1 MEATSFNGHVYH
13 VLRVYNNK
21 DTGKRSMV
29 IFSPEVCGTLTIKA
43 DGNAIFFHTN
53 LEDLHAQVDIR
64 RSMVGEVYEI
74 AEDLVT
80 DKQHFILYGNSNAR
94 YFMKVFGDDLGKVC
108 KTLKDAYR
116 DRVKM
121 YRSRATK
128 KAGSDGVGAQTSDD
142 SNPPLDS
149 EYDKG

>member
-29 IFSPEVCGTLTIKA
+29 VFSPDVCGTLTIKP
-43 DGNAIFFHTN
+43 DGNAVFFHTS
-53 LEDLHAQVDIR
+53 LEDLHNQVDIR

-74 AEDLVT
+74 ANDLVI

-94 YFMKVFGDDLGKVC
+94 YFMKVFGDNLGLVC
-108 KTLKDAYR
+108 KTLNDAYH

-128 KAGSDGVGAQTSDD
+128 KAVSDEVGAQTSDGSLSPD
-142 SNPPLDS
+142 CD
-149 EYDKG
+149 

>member
-94 YFMKVFGDDLGKVC
+94 YFMKVFGNDLAKVC

-128 KAGSDGVGAQTSDD
+128 EAGSGGVGAQTSDD

-149 EYDKG
+149 KYDKG

>member
-1 MEATSFNGHVYH
+1 MEATSFNGRVYH

-29 IFSPEVCGTLTIKA
+29 VFSPEVCGTLTIDA
-43 DGNAIFFHTN
+43 DGNPVFFHAS
-53 LEDLHAQVDIR
+53 LADLHDQVDIR

-74 AEDLVT
+74 ANDLVT
-80 DKQHFILYGNSNAR
+80 DKQHFMLYGNSNAR

-116 DRVKM
+116 GRVKM
-121 YRSRATK
+121 YRNRAMK
-128 KAGSDGVGAQTSDD
+128 EEEISDD
-142 SNPPLDS
+142 GLPLDCD
-149 EYDKG
+149 YDED